1 MKEDICNENGALVLA
16 EEVPRA
22 IDCYAGNPWVEVISK
37 RKEQALSV
45 WSKERSQR
53 AKTKEQAKEFRLT

>member
-22 IDCYAGNPWVEVISK
+22 IDCYAGNP
-37 RKEQALSV
+37 
-45 WSKERSQR
+45 
-53 AKTKEQAKEFRLT
+53 